1 MLHYDRLSVTV
12 QFDANGGTVSSDG
25 DLRTKVWYGGVMGAV
40 QSAPYERGILLQA
53 GTPKKTAEKK
63 LTKETD
69 YDTIAP
75 DGQEQVTVYAHWKE
89 KTP

>member
-1 MLHYDRLSVTV
+1 MCIRDRLYYDRLSVTV

-40 QSAPYERGILLQA
+40 QSAPSREGYTFTGWY
-53 GTPKKTAEKK
+53 TEKDGGEK
-63 LTKETD
+63 IDEKTD

-75 DGQEQVTVYAHWKE
+75 DGQEQVTVYAH
-89 KTP
+89 